1 MALSPSSRSN
11 LRRVFCLAWV
21 KDSNDIRHL
30 SLRLTVYRSYERFRT
45 FDRCSAPIRPIGDK
59 PRACCGRSEYYHP
72 SKFQVSTT
80 YGLVCTISFTWKSL
94 IRYQSNNYNRVS
106 ALRSWTP
113 NKLPD
118 SILEWFMKDHVTL
131 NTRVMMLQIQLCIN
145 VLLKYI

>member
-21 KDSNDIRHL
+21 KDSTDIRHL

-45 FDRCSAPIRPIGDK
+45 FNRCSAPVRPIG
-59 PRACCGRSEYYHP
+59 ASLGH
-72 SKFQVSTT
+72 VVGGLSTT
-80 YGLVCTISFTWKSL
+80 ISPSFKSLRLTGLVCMISFMWKS
-94 IRYQSNNYNRVS
+94 RYQSNNYNRVS

-113 NKLPD
+113 NKHPD
-118 SILEWFMKDHVTL
+118 SILEWFRKDHVTL